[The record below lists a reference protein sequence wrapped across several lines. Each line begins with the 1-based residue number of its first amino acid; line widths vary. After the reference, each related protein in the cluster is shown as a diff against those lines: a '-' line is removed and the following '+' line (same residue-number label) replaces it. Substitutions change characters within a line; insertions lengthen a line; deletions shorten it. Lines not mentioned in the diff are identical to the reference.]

1 MSDNLYCVTG
11 FELTG
16 ELASA
21 LAWPVLVGVVII
33 IARKQIRSIAE
44 AIAERVK
51 FITKVTAPGVSV
63 ELEAEAKAVAQKSE
77 QIERPTQ
84 HLALEGI
91 ESEEAFGNL
100 TVTVA
105 EASEERESVRQ
116 RLAAEDPRAAIL
128 LSYIE
133 LERFLTFAFR
143 AAYNV
148 PNFHPWDLPQT
159 AARLEEKDL
168 LPPDSKVL
176 VESLQGIRNKVLEL
190 KSQEVSHDTA
200 KFFSEA
206 VGNMIGYLLLSGAF
220 DDKNGT
226 EDTRQSGDG

>member
-1 MSDNLYCVTG
+1 VTG

-16 ELASA
+16 QLVSA

-44 AIAERVK
+44 AIAQRVK

-63 ELEAEAKAVAQKSE
+63 ELEAEAKAVAQKTE
-77 QIERPTQ
+77 EIEPPTQ
-84 HLALEGI
+84 TVTLTGI

-100 TVTVA
+100 RVTVA
-105 EASEERESVRQ
+105 EASEERQTVRQ

-133 LERFLTFAFR
+133 LERFLTHAYR

-148 PNFHPWDLPQT
+148 PNFRPWDLPQT

-168 LPPDSKVL
+168 LPPDSTVL
-176 VESLQGIRNKVLEL
+176 VESLQAIRNKVLEL

-206 VGNMIGYLLLSGAF
+206 VGNMMGYMLLSGAF
-220 DDKNGT
+220 DDKKAKEDDT
-226 EDTRQSGDG
+226 EPGDR